1 MGPLSESEYKG
12 HLDASELYKKYKDAV
27 DPRSAFE
34 MLDEKMQT
42 ARKEQEEVKQTQQR
56 TTTTTTRSRKE
67 KSTLEEVMS
76 SPVSKQ
82 IGRELVRGVF
92 GMLFGT
98 TRTRRR

>member
-1 MGPLSESEYKG
+1 
-12 HLDASELYKKYKDAV
+12 
-27 DPRSAFE
+27 
-34 MLDEKMQT
+34 KMQSG
-42 ARKEQEEVKQTQQR
+42 RKEEEVKRESQQQR
-56 TTTTTTRSRKE
+56 TTTTTTRTRKE